1 MSGYNGSM
9 AYSAT
14 AENLQ
19 RNRLG
24 TISICF
30 ALMLLL
36 VVGKV
41 VQRQVFEHATFVAM
55 AKDQRNVNEQLP
67 AERGKILVYDDQ
79 LKDYYPMAT
88 NVSLYNLSVVPTQI
102 QRPELVAAKL
112 MPYLAG
118 TDIEEGKLVET
129 MKSGKVY
136 VAPLKR
142 RIEKKE
148 ADEIKAL
155 GLEGVYLRTEEYRYY
170 PEDSL
175 SAQVLGFVNR
185 DMSGQYGVEGYFNGE
200 LSGKQG
206 IAQVEKSS
214 LGAQIAVGNRKIV
227 DPQDGADIV
236 LTIDR
241 AVQYYVEKKLKEA
254 VTKHQ
259 ATGGEVI
266 IMEPSTGRILAMATY
281 PTFNPNYYNEY
292 PLESLS
298 NPNIGSVYEPGSVFK
313 VITMAAG
320 IDAGLVSPSST
331 YTDTGEVKIEDRT
344 IKNSDLKAH
353 GVQSMTQVLE
363 ASLNTGAIYVVQK
376 LGRFLFYKYLN
387 ALGFDAATGVELDGE
402 TPANIRPYRQW
413 GEVDLATMAFG
424 QGIAVTPIQLVA
436 AVGAIANQGK
446 LMKPHIVDKILYP
459 SGAVSVDAQ
468 MVRQAIK
475 PQTAQLVS
483 AMMVS
488 VVQRGH
494 GQRAG
499 VAGYTIA
506 GKTGTAQIPKGGGYE
521 EGPTI
526 GTFIGFGPVEDPK
539 FVMLTKIDRPKD
551 VQFAE
556 SSAAPLFG
564 DIASFLLNYW
574 QVPPEK

>member
-1 MSGYNGSM
+1 MT
-9 AYSAT
+9 YSAT
-14 AENLQ
+14 AEALQ
-19 RNRLG
+19 RNRLSIIG
-24 TISICF
+24 ICF

-36 VVGKV
+36 VVGRV

-55 AKDQRNVNEQLP
+55 AKDQRNVNEELP
-67 AERGKILVYDDQ
+67 AERGKLLVYDDQ
-79 LKDYYPMAT
+79 LKDYYPLAT
-88 NVSLYNLSVVPTQI
+88 NVSLYNLNIVPTQI

-118 TDIEEGKLVET
+118 TEIEESKLVET

-155 GLEGVYLRTEEYRYY
+155 DLEGVYLRTEEYRYY

-175 SAQVLGFVNR
+175 AAQVLGFVNR
-185 DMSGQYGVEGYFNGE
+185 DMSGQYGLEGYFNGE
-200 LSGKQG
+200 LSGKEG
-206 IAQVEKSS
+206 NAQVEKSS
-214 LGAQIAVGNRKIV
+214 LGAQIAVGSRKVI
-227 DPQDGADIV
+227 DPENGANIV
-236 LTIDR
+236 LTLDR
-241 AVQYYVEKKLKEA
+241 AVQYYVEKKLKES
-254 VTKHQ
+254 VEKHG

-266 IMEPSTGRILAMATY
+266 IMEPSTGRIIAMASY

-292 PLESLS
+292 ALENFS
-298 NPNIGSVYEPGSVFK
+298 NPNVSSVYEPGSVFK
-313 VITMAAG
+313 VLTMAAG
-320 IDAGLVSPSST
+320 IDAGLVSPSTT
-331 YTDTGEVKIEDRT
+331 YTDTGEVKIDDRT
-344 IKNSDLKAH
+344 IKNSDLKAN
-353 GVQSMTQVLE
+353 GVQTMTQVLE
-363 ASLNTGAIYVVQK
+363 KSLNTGAIYVVQK

-402 TPANIRPYRQW
+402 TPASIRPYRQW

-436 AVGAIANQGK
+436 AVGALANQGK
-446 LMKPHIVDKILYP
+446 LMKPHIVDKIIYP

-488 VVQRGH
+488 VVERGH
-494 GQRAG
+494 GQKAG
-499 VAGYTIA
+499 VAGYRIA

-539 FVMLTKIDRPKD
+539 FVMLTRIDRPKD

-564 DIASFLLNYW
+564 DIANFLLNYW
-574 QVPPEK
+574 QIPPEK

>member
-1 MSGYNGSM
+1 MAM

-14 AENLQ
+14 AETLQ
-19 RNRLG
+19 RNRLSI
-24 TISICF
+24 ISICF
-30 ALMLLL
+30 ILMLLL
-36 VVGKV
+36 VIGRV

-55 AKDQRNVNEQLP
+55 AKDQRNVNEELP
-67 AERGKILVYDDQ
+67 AERGKLLVYDDQ
-79 LKDYYPMAT
+79 LKDYYPLAT
-88 NVSLYNLSVVPTQI
+88 NVSLYNLSIVPTQI

-118 TDIEEGKLVET
+118 TEMEESKLVEL

-155 GLEGVYLRTEEYRYY
+155 DLEGVFLRTEEYRYY

-175 SAQVLGFVNR
+175 AAQVMGFVNR

-200 LSGKQG
+200 LSGKKG
-206 IAQVEKSS
+206 LAQVEKSS
-214 LGAQIAVGNRKIV
+214 LGAQIAVGDRKVV
-227 DPQDGADIV
+227 DPEDGADIV
-236 LTIDR
+236 LTLDR
-241 AVQYYVEKKLKEA
+241 AVQYYVDKKLKEA
-254 VTKHQ
+254 VEKHG

-266 IMEPSTGRILAMATY
+266 VMEPSTGRIIAMSSY
-281 PTFNPNYYNEY
+281 PTFNPNYYSEY
-292 PLESLS
+292 PLENFS
-298 NPNIGSVYEPGSVFK
+298 NPNVASVYEPGSVFK
-313 VITMAAG
+313 VLTMAAG
-320 IDAGLVSPSST
+320 IDAGLVSPSTT
-331 YTDTGEVKIEDRT
+331 YTDSGEVKIDDRV
-344 IKNSDLKAH
+344 IKNSDKKAN
-353 GVQSMTQVLE
+353 GVQTMTQVLE
-363 ASLNTGAIYVVQK
+363 KSLNTGAVYVVQK
-376 LGRFLFYKYLN
+376 LGRFMFYKYLN
-387 ALGFDAATGVELDGE
+387 ALGFDAATGIELDGE
-402 TPANIRPYRQW
+402 TPANVRPYRKW
-413 GEVDLATMAFG
+413 GEIDLATMSFG

-446 LMKPHIVDKILYP
+446 LMKPHIVDKIIYS

-468 MVRQAIK
+468 MVRQALK

-488 VVQRGH
+488 VVERGH

-499 VAGYTIA
+499 VAGYRIA

-539 FVMLTKIDRPKD
+539 FVMLTRIDRPKD

-564 DIASFLLNYW
+564 DIANFLLNYW
-574 QVPPEK
+574 QIPPEK